1 MWPAL
6 CFNETGD
13 RASETG
19 NAWFNLE
26 GNGKITSSE
35 LHDVMQAVM
44 MMMMIIIKIIIIII
58 TNSLIIY

>member
-44 MMMMIIIKIIIIII
+44 MMMMIIIKII
-58 TNSLIIY
+58 TY